1 MIFICARNLSLF
13 STVRAMQSNNK
24 LGSVAAFQ
32 TEIPYLVL
40 RSILLLDGFVDV
52 GGART
57 NGAAG
62 AVFMMNS

>member
-1 MIFICARNLSLF
+1 
-13 STVRAMQSNNK
+13 MQSNNK

-62 AVFMMNS
+62 AVFIMNS